1 MKHLGRT
8 NLRLMATQ
16 MRRRKVL
23 KLNMAPMID
32 CVFLLLIFFMVSTT
46 FTPMRGIRVQLPPP
60 TPPDVQDHKPN
71 SVVIKIDNPIDSNID
86 GTMLLDG
93 NIVQYDEMFT
103 LLLDAFAADKTMLI
117 IQAGRDVFHEQIIRV
132 TDTAKEA
139 GVDNISFAV
148 AAR

>member
-1 MKHLGRT
+1 M
-8 NLRLMATQ
+8 
-16 MRRRKVL
+16 
-23 KLNMAPMID
+23 
-32 CVFLLLIFFMVSTT
+32 
-46 FTPMRGIRVQLPPP
+46 QLPPP
-60 TPPDVQDHKPN
+60 HHHEVDHKPK

-103 LLLDAFAADKTMLI
+103 LLLNAFAADKTTLI

-132 TDTAKEA
+132 TDIAKEA
-139 GVDNISFAV
+139 GVDNINFAV

>member
-60 TPPDVQDHKPN
+60 APDVQDHKPN
-71 SVVIKIDNPIDSNID
+71 SVVIKIDNPMDDSID

-93 NIVQYDEMFT
+93 KIVQYDEMFT
-103 LLLDAFAADKTMLI
+103 LLLNAFAGDKTMLI

-132 TDTAKEA
+132 TDIAKEA
-139 GVDNISFAV
+139 GVDNLSFAV

>member
-1 MKHLGRT
+1 
-8 NLRLMATQ
+8 
-16 MRRRKVL
+16 
-23 KLNMAPMID
+23 MAPMID

-60 TPPDVQDHKPN
+60 MPDVQDHKPK
-71 SVVIKIDNPIDSNID
+71 SVVIKIDNPIDSDID

-93 NIVQYDEMFT
+93 NIVRYDEMFT
-103 LLLDAFAADKTMLI
+103 LLLDAFAADKTMLV

-132 TDTAKEA
+132 TDIAKEA